1 MTQRRIIE
9 TTAAPVMPA
18 PISQAVAHGS
28 TLYVG
33 GQAGF
38 DPVTREVVSD
48 RFEDQLRQALEN
60 LRAVVTAGGSDLG
73 QALKVTVYVA
83 RIEDYGALNAIYAE
97 YFGSQPP
104 ARKVVQCQLLPGI
117 LAEVD
122 AIVALPD
129 PLAAAPRN
137 DQ

>member
-1 MTQRRIIE
+1 M
-9 TTAAPVMPA
+9 PV

-38 DPVTREVVSD
+38 DPVTRKVVSD
-48 RFEDQLRQALEN
+48 RFEDQLRQALVN
-60 LRAVVTAGGSDLG
+60 LRTIVKAGGSDLS

-83 RIEDYGALNAIYAE
+83 RIDDYAALNAIYAE
-97 YFGSQPP
+97 FFPSQPP
-104 ARKVVQCQLLPGI
+104 ARKVVQCELLPGV

-129 PLAAAPRN
+129 RAAEISGSE
-137 DQ
+137 

>member
-1 MTQRRIIE
+1 VTARTIIR
-9 TTAAPVMPA
+9 TASAPIMKV
-18 PISQAVAHGS
+18 PISQAVAHGT

-38 DPVTREVVSD
+38 DPATGVLVEGG
-48 RFEDQLRQALEN
+48 FEAQLHQALTN
-60 LRAVVTAGGSDLG
+60 LAAVVEAGGSTLS

-83 RIEDYGALNAIYAE
+83 DIDDYPAMNRIYGEFFAV
-97 YFGSQPP
+97 SPP
-104 ARKVVQCQLLPGI
+104 ARKVVQTRLLPGL

-129 PLAAAPRN
+129 GQPARGEIT
-137 DQ
+137 